1 MSRINKSMEEQ
12 VAFLRANDKNFEARK
27 MGRILEVEEFFSNTE
42 QNNYP
47 YKDIVNAFK
56 ELIERNAIYEQNTSQ
71 SISIDIGK
79 RTKKGFGVY
88 LHTSFENPKVL
99 IEHFGNEPQL
109 RISSCDKLNGGSMIV
124 NLTMIDSIVVK
135 ENRVGDIFLTYD
147 VIFHY
152 RPANMDYK
160 IHIVVRNL

>member
-1 MSRINKSMEEQ
+1 MSKIDRRMEEQ

-27 MGRILEVEEFFSNTE
+27 MGRIFEVEEFFDNIE
-42 QNNYP
+42 KNNYP
-47 YKDIVNAFK
+47 YKDIVSAFR
-56 ELIERNAIYEQNTSQ
+56 ELIERNATYEQNTSQ

-88 LHTSFENPKVL
+88 LHTAFENPKVL
-99 IEHFGNEPQL
+99 IEHFGNESQL
-109 RISSCDKLNGGSMIV
+109 RIISCDKLNGGSVIL
-124 NLTMIDSIVVK
+124 NLIMIDNIVVK
-135 ENRVGDIFLTYD
+135 ENRNGDTFLTYD

-160 IHIVVRNL
+160 IHIVVRN